1 MAPLSCRQTGLS
13 CMLLLCAHVSIVAS
27 LALIPS
33 GSPIHGPVEKMTT
46 MMIRKDPS
54 TAQETRRRWLS
65 NGLSFLGTSCIVPL
79 IVFPNVVNAAA
90 TVKDPL
96 PESIATVVL
105 VSPSSRLGVQLM
117 DVDIGNKVVAAV
129 KSTEP
134 EGMGATNG
142 LQEGMIAIGSKETSK
157 DIVQQIKYGPYPVVL
172 QFYNLAR
179 EMEAPSAAEG
189 LKRFQE
195 KQKEASVPVNDRK
208 EASVSFSGAGLGTK
222 TIRKGTDCEL
232 KVRRGDTVK
241 IRYEARVASPGGPIY
256 DSTQDRGGPVTFTL
270 GNGKALNGVEIGMGG
285 MCTGEVR
292 DLDIPSGLG
301 YGRFGS
307 EYYDIPGDVR
317 LWWRV
322 ELLQLEPGDMKF
334 R

>member
-1 MAPLSCRQTGLS
+1 MRLSCLI
-13 CMLLLCAHVSIVAS
+13 LLCTTLLPRATAFP
-27 LALIPS
+27 LIPAS
-33 GSPIHGPVEKMTT
+33 IPTSGPVEKKEV
-46 MMIRKDPS
+46 MIRNDIIVLAP
-54 TAQETRRRWLS
+54 TDEETRRRWLGNS
-65 NGLSFLGTSCIVPL
+65 LSFLGATCATPL
-79 IVFPNVVNAAA
+79 ISNAA

-105 VSPSSRLGVQLM
+105 GSPSSRLGVQLM
-117 DVDIGNKVVAAV
+117 DVTIGNKMVAVV

-134 EGMGATNG
+134 AGLGATNG
-142 LQEGMIAIGSKETSK
+142 LQEGMIAIGNKETSK
-157 DIVQQIKYGPYPVVL
+157 EIVQQIKYGPYPVIL

-179 EMEAPSAAEG
+179 EMGASTAAEG

-195 KQKEASVPVNDRK
+195 KQKEASVPNNSRA
-208 EASVSFSGAGLGTK
+208 EPSISFSGAGLGTK
-222 TIRKGTDCEL
+222 IIRKGNDCKL

-241 IRYEARVASPGGPIY
+241 VRYEARVASSGGPIY
-256 DSTQDRGGPVTFTL
+256 DSTESRRGPVTFTL
-270 GNGKALNGVEIGMGG
+270 GDGQAINGVEIGMGG

-322 ELLQLEPGDMKF
+322 ELLKLVPGDMKF